1 MRDVEVGRHSIRDRP
16 GEHLS
21 VARTLGDRLRRELE
35 PTRTNLREDEQGL
48 VVTHGGFPEL
58 SGALYGSVEEAE
70 APGGSSRCP
79 EKVWVLFASD
89 RSVQVQALR
98 LPAERPRL

>member
-58 SGALYGSVEEAE
+58 SGALYASVEEAD
-70 APGGSSRCP
+70 ALGGPCRCL
-79 EKVWVLFASD
+79 EGVWVLFVSD
-89 RSVQVQALR
+89 GSVRVQALR
-98 LPAERPRL
+98 LPAERTRL